1 MLKRKLVE
9 VGGDSSPFTSDTEYN
24 DENSSSSVLTNSSSD
39 VPTSIVMNKR
49 KRQKKSVKFKGVT
62 VYYFARMQ
70 GFTCVPSEGGSTLG
84 MIDKH
89 SFTENFTLSDHAK
102 EQKRIHMLMLEE
114 MKKQEKKTAKLL
126 GSDEEDEE
134 EEIDED
140 DSDFEN
146 DDYYFLQPITTRQ
159 RRMILRQSGVKKIDS
174 SERDA
179 CRDIRNSR
187 EVCGCDCQV
196 FCDPETCLCSQ
207 AGIQC
212 QVDRLSFPC
221 GCSKDGCQNLQGR
234 IEFNPI
240 RVRTHFI
247 HTLMRLQL
255 DKKDEDC
262 ASPIKKRLKSENT
275 EQETGESD
283 VDSAHCSDDEQRTI
297 DLSEFNSNELG
308 SCRDCQNSDVCNV
321 MMQEVQAQQRAAL
334 LYQSHQYRESPASL
348 LPKVFLY
355 NDSEDIYNA
364 ENTTSLYS
372 YKEEEGSYSESSSND
387 NTCSPPYE
395 TKWPQILKIER
406 TNSNENSPPYENL
419 DYQEK
424 SYQTLTPFTTE
435 DSNHEFCNHS
445 NGVSA
450 YAINSQTDKKYMS
463 LNSPDQFYK
472 LEPMTGVVQNN
483 TESCWSDHSFPGSH
497 SYTTMTDT
505 TSDKIAEACPAI
517 SSHINNSEMSYT
529 DGIKV
534 EKYEDPFAL
543 SCSDVKTYI
552 DLDKSSSHSSVCI
565 NQPNSA
571 ERLNGSHLNLSE
583 NFHHSAKIW
592 HDKVDSSD
600 VGQNFVE
607 IIKESLVE
615 TVHVSA

>member
-1 MLKRKLVE
+1 
-9 VGGDSSPFTSDTEYN
+9 
-24 DENSSSSVLTNSSSD
+24 
-39 VPTSIVMNKR
+39 
-49 KRQKKSVKFKGVT
+49 
-62 VYYFARMQ
+62 
-70 GFTCVPSEGGSTLG
+70 

-89 SFTENFTLSDHAK
+89 SHTENFTLSDHAK
-102 EQKRIHMLMLEE
+102 EQKRIHMIMLEE

-134 EEIDED
+134 EEEMDEE

-159 RRMILRQSGVKKIDS
+159 RRMILRQSGVKKIDGT
-174 SERDA
+174 EKDA

-187 EVCGCDCQV
+187 EICGCDCQV

-221 GCSKDGCQNLQGR
+221 GCSKDGCQNLHGR

-255 DKKDEDC
+255 DKKDDDNS
-262 ASPIKKRLKSENT
+262 SPISKRLKS
-275 EQETGESD
+275 QELEHEKNESD
-283 VDSAHCSDDEQRTI
+283 VDSAHCSDDEQKTI

-321 MMQEVQAQQRAAL
+321 MMQEVQAQQQRAAL
-334 LYQSHQYRESPASL
+334 IYQSHQYRESPTSL
-348 LPKVFLY
+348 LPRVFLY
-355 NDSEDIYNA
+355 NDSEDLYNT
-364 ENTTSLYS
+364 ENTSSLYS
-372 YKEEEGSYSESSSND
+372 YKEDDSSYSESSSNE
-387 NTCSPPYE
+387 NSLPYE
-395 TKWPQILKIER
+395 TKWPQLLKVDR
-406 TNSNENSPPYENL
+406 TSSNSPPYENI

-435 DSNHEFCNHS
+435 DANQEFCDH
-445 NGVSA
+445 G
-450 YAINSQTDKKYMS
+450 NSISSHNSFVANSHPDKKYTS
-463 LNSPDQFYK
+463 LNSTDQFYK
-472 LEPMTGVVQNN
+472 LEPMNGVVENN
-483 TESCWSDHSFPGSH
+483 TGSCWNGHMTNMVQSNGHSFTGSQN
-497 SYTTMTDT
+497 SSSCYTTMTDT

-517 SSHINNSEMSYT
+517 SSHINSADMGYT

-534 EKYEDPFAL
+534 EKYEDPFTVN
-543 SCSDVKTYI
+543 SSDVKTYI
-552 DLDKSSSHSSVCI
+552 DLDKSSSNR
-565 NQPNSA
+565 NQCGNQSNS
-571 ERLNGSHLNLSE
+571 RQNGCHVNLSE
-583 NFHHSAKIW
+583 NSHHSTKLW
-592 HDKVDSSD
+592 HDKVNSTE
-600 VGQNFVE
+600 VGQNFGE